1 MRSTTQLSITLP
13 NEMAEMVKSKVES
26 GEYASESEVIRD
38 GLRAMQKQDRAL
50 EDWLTNEVAAT
61 YDAVKADPS
70 TLRTGEQVLESLAA
84 AYRSFQKAT

>member
-1 MRSTTQLSITLP
+1 
-13 NEMAEMVKSKVES
+13 
-26 GEYASESEVIRD
+26 
-38 GLRAMQKQDRAL
+38 MQKQDRAL